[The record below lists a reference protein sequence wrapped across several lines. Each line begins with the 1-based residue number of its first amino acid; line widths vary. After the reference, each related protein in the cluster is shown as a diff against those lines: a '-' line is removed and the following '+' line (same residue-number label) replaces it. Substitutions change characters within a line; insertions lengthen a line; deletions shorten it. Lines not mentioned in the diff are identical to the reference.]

1 MSARP
6 AAIRTFGPMGNVSPK
21 PSFLLFL
28 LLIVPLLGHAAGT
41 STWERTAPALVRGVR
56 LAGRL
61 VLKVF
66 VGVPPNQRR
75 TCVDLASSAMTL
87 GRETRAFSASRDVS
101 SEVYGLSSSGP
112 FVRLRTV
119 IDASIA
125 DGQPCEAVLGLGP
138 LSDIWSWWS
147 SVTLSRRSLTLHG
160 GDTSAAPIGYVTDG
174 VGSNCSGLF
183 SLTGHIADGDWR
195 RVRLLSGGLRGA
207 AVDRR
212 RYSTYLRTGID
223 PTSCWDGATPDL
235 RIALDE
241 CRKAF
246 AVAPHDSDEA
256 TLEVGTAALAACSVA
271 LRRDQI
277 ALSCGGSADPP
288 SPLAIAARALV
299 CVAIAST
306 LPAWFGLGSP
316 RTVVLAVGALSVL
329 TLGAAAWSAACGT
342 LLLDCQ
348 SVWVLVGLGWCSA
361 RLMAK
366 GVLSRRPRAGPL
378 HNAALETAVV
388 LSIWT
393 CMRMGSGVDFS
404 GSLADG
410 TLVLALVFRLFLTTR
425 GDPPLG
431 VAEVLLLRFHS
442 FVLSAL
448 WSWAIFLDL
457 YVDASHILSRLAA
470 TLLTASVAITA
481 AAVARTLRRTARTGR
496 SITFQ

>member
-1 MSARP
+1 
-6 AAIRTFGPMGNVSPK
+6 MGDVSPK
-21 PSFLLFL
+21 PSFLSFI
-28 LLIVPLLGHAAGT
+28 LLILVLLLGHGAGT
-41 STWERTAPALVRGVR
+41 STWERTAPALVRGVTVG
-56 LAGRL
+56 GRL
-61 VLKVF
+61 VLKVL

-75 TCVDLASSAMTL
+75 TCVDLASSVMTL
-87 GRETRAFSASRDVS
+87 GRETRAFSASRDAS
-101 SEVYGLSSSGP
+101 TEVYGLSSSGP

-119 IDASIA
+119 IDATIA

-138 LSDIWSWWS
+138 LSDVWSWWS
-147 SVTLSRRSLTLHG
+147 SATFSRRSVTLRG
-160 GDTSAAPIGYVTDG
+160 GDASAPTGHVTDG

-183 SLTGHIADGDWR
+183 SLTGRIADGDWR

-212 RYSTYLRTGID
+212 RYSAYLRTGVD

-241 CRKAF
+241 CRRAF
-246 AVAPHDSDEA
+246 AVAPHDSDGA
-256 TLEVGTAALAACSVA
+256 TLEVGTAALTACSVD

-277 ALSCGGSADPP
+277 ALNCGGSANPP
-288 SPLAIAARALV
+288 PPLAAAARALA
-299 CVAIAST
+299 CLAIASMV
-306 LPAWFGLGSP
+306 PAWFGLGSP

-329 TLGAAAWSAACGT
+329 TLGAAACSAACGT

-378 HNAALETAVV
+378 QNAALETAVV

-393 CMRMGSGVDFS
+393 SMRMGSGVDFS
-404 GSLADG
+404 GSFAEG

-425 GDPPLG
+425 GDSPLG

-470 TLLTASVAITA
+470 ALVTASVAIIA
-481 AAVARTLRRTARTGR
+481 AAVARSLRRTARTGR
-496 SITFQ
+496 SVTFQ